1 MNKICSVT
9 RRQKLIQVYTAT
21 VEPSG
26 VTMCTDSK
34 DVLQDTTH
42 VEKEVT
48 TVREVYEV
56 DELNGIGKFK
66 WGRS

>member
-34 DVLQDTTH
+34 DVLQDTTSD

-66 WGRS
+66 